1 MAPATSADDVSGAG
15 VPGARRARRGRHRR
29 GRAVG
34 LFCVVAAL
42 ALSGTAFAWVTTSS
56 SGTADASTSTMSPVT
71 VVALG
76 GADAT
81 TTDLQP
87 DGTADVVLRIR
98 NPNPYAARL
107 VAVAPNGAVT
117 AAGGVGT
124 CTTTGVALVDQSG
137 LAVALPSD
145 TTTLVD
151 LPAAA
156 SMSTAS
162 SSGCQ
167 GATFS
172 IPVAITVHTP

>member
-1 MAPATSADDVSGAG
+1 MAPATSADDVHGDAAAG
-15 VPGARRARRGRHRR
+15 PRRARRARPRRHAA
-29 GRAVG
+29 GLLVVVG
-34 LFCVVAAL
+34 AL
-42 ALSGTAFAWVTTSS
+42 AIGGAAFAWVSTSS
-56 SGTADASTSTMSPVT
+56 SGTAEASTSTMSPVT
-71 VVALG
+71 VAALG
-76 GADAT
+76 DADAT
-81 TTDLQP
+81 TSDLQP
-87 DGTADVVLRIR
+87 GGAADVVLRVS

-117 AAGGVGT
+117 ATGGVGT
-124 CTTTGVALVDQSG
+124 CTTTGVTLVAQSG
-137 LAVALPSD
+137 LAVALPAD

-156 SMSTAS
+156 TMSAAS